1 MTEPNDN
8 APAQRKSLAAEDASG
23 PMADPIKDYIAG
35 IGERTRG
42 IRAQRGMSR
51 KDLSRHS
58 GISERYLAQLESGH
72 ANISVALLW
81 QLAEALN
88 VEFQEL
94 LPDGHARAVELKPL
108 LTFLER
114 LSLDEQKSAYS
125 LLLER
130 FSDAKG
136 PVHGVALVGLR
147 GGGKTTLGGL
157 LAQRLEVPFIRLGE
171 VIETLAGM
179 KTPELF
185 SLGGQKAYRRLE
197 QQAVRQVI
205 GDNACVVVE
214 TGGSLVSEQQT
225 YDALLGSFYTVW
237 IKASPEEHMS
247 RVIAQ
252 GDLRPMEGNAE
263 AMSDLK
269 RILEER
275 ESYYSAANY
284 VLNTSGRSVQDC
296 LQELV
301 SQCRPYLSRQEPGS

>member
-1 MTEPNDN
+1 MTDPTDN
-8 APAQRKSLAAEDASG
+8 APAQRGSAPADDAPG
-23 PMADPIKDYIAG
+23 AMTDPIKDYIAG

-88 VEFQEL
+88 VGFQEL

-114 LSLDEQKSAYS
+114 LSLDEQKAAYS
-125 LLLER
+125 LLR
-130 FSDAKG
+130 KQFSDAKG
-136 PVHGVALVGLR
+136 PLHGVALVGLR

-157 LAQRLEVPFIRLGE
+157 LAQQLKVPFVRLGD
-171 VIETLAGM
+171 VIEKLAGM

-197 QQAVRQVI
+197 HQAVRQVI
-205 GDNACVVVE
+205 DDNASVVVE

-269 RILEER
+269 LILEER

-284 VLNTSGRSVQDC
+284 VLDTSGRSVQDC

-301 SQCRPYLSRQEPGS
+301 SQCRPYLRRDGSGS

>member
-1 MTEPNDN
+1 
-8 APAQRKSLAAEDASG
+8 
-23 PMADPIKDYIAG
+23 MADPIEAYIAG

-58 GISERYLAQLESGH
+58 GISERYLAQLESGQ

-81 QLAEALN
+81 QLAEALH

-94 LPDGHARAVELKPL
+94 LPDSHSRAVQLKPL
-108 LTFLER
+108 LTFLGR
-114 LSLDEQKSAYS
+114 LSLAQQKAAYS
-125 LLLER
+125 VLLKQ

-157 LAQRLEVPFIRLGE
+157 LAQRLEVPFVRVGD
-171 VIETLAGM
+171 VIESLAGM
-179 KTPELF
+179 KIPELF

-197 QQAVRQVI
+197 HQAVRQVI
-205 GDNACVVVE
+205 GQDQCVVVE
-214 TGGSLVSEQQT
+214 TSGSLVSEQRT

-252 GDLRPMEGNAE
+252 GDLRPMQGSSE
-263 AMSDLK
+263 AMTDLEL
-269 RILEER
+269 ILEER

-284 VLNTSGRSVQDC
+284 VLDTSGRSVQDC

-301 SQCRPYLSRQEPGS
+301 GQCRPYLSRRDPRGEASAS